1 MGHRLLKLSLLLLCA
16 CGRSAERPAT
26 APQRAAPTAPA
37 VPRPAEG
44 IALRFEGLSAQ
55 VALPTHRTCVALSQ
69 LGSYGPP
76 CEKQIDV
83 PGVRGLATVWINAS
97 ADGAIVLTFRA
108 SARSTPLV
116 EPQPARY
123 TDSAMDAMVRGTNG
137 GLSAMGLELRRVREK
152 ERRLPVGDGSEI
164 ALMVLEPVRPPSTP
178 LGEAMAHQVVISI
191 PGKRSIYG
199 LTWATSK
206 ARADEIEVM
215 GQKTLETMRF
225 EER

>member
-1 MGHRLLKLSLLLLCA
+1 MGNRLLTLGLSSLLA
-16 CGRSAERPAT
+16 CGHTAESPANTAPTKAT
-26 APQRAAPTAPA
+26 APASAAQPA
-37 VPRPAEG
+37 DG

-76 CEKQIDV
+76 CEKQIEV

-137 GLSAMGLELRRVREK
+137 GLSAMGLELRRVPEK

-215 GQKTLETMRF
+215 GQKTLETMHF